1 MRWLATV
8 LTGWA
13 ASTDPQVALRSD
25 VERVLHS
32 YWRGREGYKIS
43 AKEEKRLNRGVDAG
57 TYGELAPEGARLLA
71 EEWGLCS
78 STESVFADL
87 GSGVGK
93 LVASWPAL
101 LPGYLNFFGGTPPVF
116 SYDRKQVSEA
126 AQAYL
131 EWPVL
136 RSRGVELSVSRH
148 RRALEAWEALLLS
161 EEAYELRR
169 QALGLRGISREPD
182 PLEEVQLLQ
191 GDLLDADISD
201 VTHIYLSSL
210 CFSESMMFEV
220 AHKLQKEAVHLRGLA
235 SLRPLPR
242 AGGAA
247 RLLELP
253 MSWSQR
259 GKGSITYLYD
269 FSPP

>member
-1 MRWLATV
+1 GKAYVSFLHPVSTMRWLATV

-93 LVASWPAL
+93 LV
-101 LPGYLNFFGGTPPVF
+101 
-116 SYDRKQVSEA
+116 

-259 GKGSITYLYD
+259 GKGSIAYLYD

>member
-87 GSGVGK
+87 GSGV
-93 LVASWPAL
+93 
-101 LPGYLNFFGGTPPVF
+101 GTPPVF